1 MRKFHIST
9 VRKCHSTLRKCIVLC
24 HKLWARNSAQYSR
37 FDWLALEALII
48 HSVQKLWIPVLRID
62 WHGRCV
68 GGLCWLREHML
79 TVFAPWSLGTRRP
92 PVQDIVISATVL
104 FSIQSSGARQLHCFR
119 AAGAASPSCARNQSP
134 HTLPVSYTL
143 SDRHRSI
150 IFDIIIVVIIVMII
164 VIIIVTTS
172 VISVIATI
180 IVIIVL
186 ICAQPSPNLRCAV
199 ISPKLSS
206 HYKPL
211 RLKNIVLQ
219 KQQQQEKHNDALK
232 PTSNSCSC
240 ANSHIS
246 Q

>member
-1 MRKFHIST
+1 MNTCIKNRLAWEMCGWALLIERTHANSFCTLISWHPSSP
-9 VRKCHSTLRKCIVLC
+9 R
-24 HKLWARNSAQYSR
+24 SR
-37 FDWLALEALII
+37 
-48 HSVQKLWIPVLRID
+48 HRHQRHRVVQ
-62 WHGRCV
+62 
-68 GGLCWLREHML
+68 
-79 TVFAPWSLGTRRP
+79 
-92 PVQDIVISATVL
+92 
-104 FSIQSSGARQLHCFR
+104 SIQSSGARQLHCFR

-206 HYKPL
+206 H
-211 RLKNIVLQ
+211 N
-219 KQQQQEKHNDALK
+219 
-232 PTSNSCSC
+232 
-240 ANSHIS
+240 
-246 Q
+246 